1 MKLPSGFA
9 NFTSG
14 ISIIVAGKSTTHAT
28 SGRFL
33 SFSNGAGVDPIEFGR
48 YATFNDGMAI
58 LDNGA
63 SASIVF
69 GTGMSPTDLLYHT
82 VSTVYNPSTSTV
94 SFRKDGS
101 SIGSSSL
108 SITIQNTTRTDNY
121 IAGCAWGETWAGTI
135 AELVVYNSAL
145 SSTDWQAVEAYMAS
159 KHEWYHPD
167 ADWITTYSSEIQT
180 LIHENKWSKAQTD
193 ALSAFALAEPDF
205 PTERMVLWLKAD
217 AGVTLDGSGNVSQWN
232 DQSGYGRHATQSASG
247 QRPGFIANDQ
257 GGNDAVLFTGSSRHL
272 RLPSGYAD
280 FSNGVSIIAVGKAT
294 SVANFGRLISFST
307 GQGLDPI
314 EFGRFGENPELFT
327 LLDNGS
333 TGTLTS
339 SSTGAA
345 PPDAL
350 YHTFTTTYDP
360 SRSEI
365 DFSLDGAVTTS
376 SLSISVENKLRTM
389 NYIGA
394 SAWGDYW
401 LGSIAELIVYDSAIS
416 QAERDKVE
424 LYLAEK
430 YEWYHPDAEWI
441 TGYSVAVQDDIHE
454 YRWTKAQA
462 DALEEVVDESPDFPV
477 GGMLLWLKADAGV
490 TLDGSGKVQEWAD
503 QSGSLNHAAQSTSG
517 QRPEVV
523 SNAVGGKPSLKFYGG
538 RNLRLPTGFADFTD
552 GISFYVLMKSPA
564 AQAWERYISF
574 SSTSGGADLME
585 MFRVDATDDIAAM
598 FSDATTSSGVEFP
611 DANPPSSLFSA
622 TGVTFNPSSDTA
634 SLYKDGVLTD
644 TETSTINPRVFARSH
659 NYIGTGWIGHHMQG
673 EIAEVLVFNRS
684 LSQTEVAQLS
694 LYFGERYSMPV
705 QTSAPT
711 ITPAGGTFGSTQV
724 VTISELP
731 NLETRYTINGLEPVE
746 TSPVYSTSLSLTQST
761 LVKAA
766 YFHDGVRVSAIA
778 TAQFYIDDTDEDGM
792 SDAWEIL
799 YGLDENDP
807 DDATSDADQ
816 DGLTAVQEYN
826 LGTNPDETDS
836 NNDGLADAVSLDLG
850 YDPAATDSDGD
861 GISNDDE
868 LLAGINPLLV
878 DTDGDE
884 FNDDVDDYPLDPTRW
899 EAPTPDPGDTD
910 GPVITLTE
918 PGNAVEI

>member
-1 MKLPSGFA
+1 LPSGFA

-14 ISIIVAGKSTTHAT
+14 VSIIAVAKSNSHAT
-28 SGRFL
+28 WGRYV
-33 SFSNGAGVDPIEFGR
+33 SFSNGQGIDPVEFGR
-48 YATFNDGMAI
+48 NGTSINGMTNY
-58 LDNGA
+58 DNGA
-63 SASIVF
+63 SAILTS
-69 GTGMSPTDLLYHT
+69 GSGLSPTDMLYHT
-82 VSTVYNPSTSTV
+82 VSTVYNPSSSNI
-94 SFRKDGS
+94 SFYKDGVS
-101 SIGSSSL
+101 TSSSTL
-108 SITIQNTTRTDNY
+108 SITIQNIARTTNY
-121 IAGCAWGETWAGTI
+121 VGASAWGDIWIGTFG
-135 AELVVYNSAL
+135 ELIVYNSAL
-145 SSTDWQAVEAYMAS
+145 SSTDREAVEAYLAS
-159 KHEWYHPD
+159 KYEWYHSG

-180 LIHENKWSKAQTD
+180 LIHANKWSKAQTD

-205 PTERMVLWLKAD
+205 RTENLVLWLKAD
-217 AGVTLDGSGNVSQWN
+217 AGITVDGSGNVSQWN
-232 DQSGYGRHATQSASG
+232 DQSGYGRHATQTTSG
-247 QRPGFIANDQ
+247 QRPGFTANDQ
-257 GGNDAVLFTGSSRHL
+257 GGKAAVLFPGSTRHL

-294 SVANFGRLISFST
+294 SVASFGRLISFST

-314 EFGRFGENPELFT
+314 EFGRFGTNPELFT

-333 TGTLTS
+333 SATITS

-350 YHTFTTTYDP
+350 YHALTTTYDP

-376 SLSISVENKLRTM
+376 SLSLSVENKLRTM

-441 TGYSVAVQDDIHE
+441 TGYSAAVQDDIHE
-454 YRWTKAQA
+454 YHWTKAQA
-462 DALEEVVDESPDFPV
+462 DALEEMVDESPDFPV
-477 GGMLLWLKADAGV
+477 GGMLLWLKADTGV

-552 GISFYVLMKSPA
+552 GVSFYVLMKSPA

-611 DANPPSSLFSA
+611 DVNPPSSLFSA
-622 TGVTFNPSSDTA
+622 TGVTFNPSNDTVT
-634 SLYKDGVLTD
+634 LYKDGVLTD

-659 NYIGTGWIGHHMQG
+659 NYIGTGWIGHYMQG

-694 LYFGERYSMPV
+694 LYLNERYSTPV
-705 QTSAPT
+705 QTSAPI
-711 ITPAGGTFGSTQV
+711 ITPPGGTFGSTQM
-724 VTISELP
+724 VTIEELP
-731 NLETRYTINGLEPVE
+731 SFEIRFTTNGLEPIA
-746 TSPVYSTSLSLTQST
+746 TSAVYSTSLSLSQST

-778 TAQFYIDDTDEDGM
+778 TAQFYINDTDEDGM

-807 DDATSDADQ
+807 DDATSDADH

-826 LGTNPDETDS
+826 LGTIPNETDS
-836 NNDGLADAVSLDLG
+836 NGDGLADAVSVRLG

-861 GISNDDE
+861 GISNEDE
-868 LLAGINPLLV
+868 VLAGTNPLLA

-884 FNDDVDDYPLDPTRW
+884 FDDDVDDYPLDPTRW